1 VGEKGGAEIL
11 KGKVSFDVFGFK
23 FDVEFESKE
32 ELQYIMTI
40 VNAFLKLALTAKVEK
55 KTEEQLRKEE

>member
-1 VGEKGGAEIL
+1 L
-11 KGKVSFDVFGFK
+11 KGKVSFGVFGFK